1 MNNNVLGFLPHNQKS
16 YKKVKAAYDSGE
28 KVVGI
33 LHATGTGKTD
43 NALQLALD
51 NQDKQIIYVT
61 PYNSIIEHVRE
72 LVKENP
78 ELDIDRDFKHVKFM
92 TYAGLSK
99 LSPEELEKLNVD
111 MMILDEFHH
120 IGAPVWGDAVN
131 KVIDSHEDLLI
142 FGMSAYSVRD
152 RGTKYERDL
161 AEDNGSELFSD
172 KIVSRYDLVDAILDG
187 VLPVPIYKSAYI
199 NLLDYVGKLE
209 DKVNK
214 KYKGTPRLT
223 EYLKVLSDIKRKI
236 ITSIDVKELLFN
248 NIKKN
253 GKYIYFCP
261 TVSIENHNDIYTIMD
276 DMKEF
281 LISKGYSENDFEL
294 YFTTGEE
301 EVLGKR
307 NRNAFYND
315 VDLNG
320 NDTSHKLRIMFAIN
334 QYNEGVHAPN
344 VDGVILGRE
353 TSSDIVYFEQ
363 IGRGLSVRG
372 DSWIQIEE
380 LQKLDINTIKE
391 MCISRDINIDDLTKD
406 DMIERLVAPTIIDLA
421 GNIAFIKDL
430 ITDLKHRIKER
441 RIDDKHIH
449 KIINITEYSF
459 DIDILGQDLVDIL
472 DNINKEFLPQS
483 WDESYR
489 LAKCYYEKYGNLN
502 ISRKFKTD
510 NGIYYD
516 EYGYPLGEWLAIQ
529 KREYTY
535 GKLSL
540 EQIKLLEDIGII
552 WKVVKTWDESYEL
565 ANKYYEVHKDLQ
577 INYKFK
583 TIDGYTY
590 NEHGYSL
597 GGWLVNQR
605 RLYRLGRLSKDKITK
620 LENIGIVWNVIKSF
634 EESFKLVLE
643 YYKEHGNINL
653 PNDYYLED
661 GYNLGGFIYSQKQ
674 LKKQGKLSEDRINLF
689 DDLDIDWT
697 IKEVK
702 KNPSWD
708 EMFKLASNYYN
719 TYKNLDIKRNF
730 CTLDGITLNEEGY
743 NLGRW
748 ISRQRV
754 SYKNNK
760 LSKKQIEKLES
771 IGMKWNMDA
780 SYKSWDESYELA
792 LEYFIKYGNLNIK
805 SDYITECGYNLG
817 AWIYLQRKNYI
828 KEKLSEEQIEKLNI
842 IGMIW
847 NVSDNYS
854 RIKEILQSRGIN
866 YRKHMSYLKQ
876 YSVIEVEAKMK
887 YLISKGYAIIEKSK
901 LHEIFNMSDI
911 NMKIKYGVSREDLIR
926 EYLGIVKKV

>member
-1 MNNNVLGFLPHNQKS
+1 MNNNVLGLLPHNQKS

-33 LHATGTGKTD
+33 LHATGTGKTY

-120 IGAPVWGDAVN
+120 IGAPVWGDSVN

-187 VLPVPIYKSAYI
+187 GLPVPIYKSAYI

-565 ANKYYEVHKDLQ
+565 ANKYYEVHKDLK

-643 YYKEHGNINL
+643 YYKEYGNINL

-674 LKKQGKLSEDRINLF
+674 LKKQGKLSDDRIKLF
-689 DDLDIDWT
+689 DDLGIDWT

-730 CTLDGITLNEEGY
+730 CTLDGITLSEEGY

>member
-1 MNNNVLGFLPHNQKS
+1 MNNNVLGLLPHNQKS

-33 LHATGTGKTD
+33 LHATGTGKTY

-72 LVKENP
+72 LIKENP
-78 ELDIDRDFKHVKFM
+78 EFDIDRDFKHVKFM

-187 VLPVPIYKSAYI
+187 VLPVPIYKGAYI

-372 DSWIQIEE
+372 DSWIQIE
-380 LQKLDINTIKE
+380 
-391 MCISRDINIDDLTKD
+391 
-406 DMIERLVAPTIIDLA
+406 
-421 GNIAFIKDL
+421 
-430 ITDLKHRIKER
+430 
-441 RIDDKHIH
+441 
-449 KIINITEYSF
+449 
-459 DIDILGQDLVDIL
+459 
-472 DNINKEFLPQS
+472 
-483 WDESYR
+483 
-489 LAKCYYEKYGNLN
+489 
-502 ISRKFKTD
+502 
-510 NGIYYD
+510 
-516 EYGYPLGEWLAIQ
+516 
-529 KREYTY
+529 
-535 GKLSL
+535 
-540 EQIKLLEDIGII
+540 
-552 WKVVKTWDESYEL
+552 
-565 ANKYYEVHKDLQ
+565 
-577 INYKFK
+577 
-583 TIDGYTY
+583 
-590 NEHGYSL
+590 
-597 GGWLVNQR
+597 
-605 RLYRLGRLSKDKITK
+605 
-620 LENIGIVWNVIKSF
+620 
-634 EESFKLVLE
+634 
-643 YYKEHGNINL
+643 
-653 PNDYYLED
+653 
-661 GYNLGGFIYSQKQ
+661 
-674 LKKQGKLSEDRINLF
+674 
-689 DDLDIDWT
+689 
-697 IKEVK
+697 
-702 KNPSWD
+702 
-708 EMFKLASNYYN
+708 
-719 TYKNLDIKRNF
+719 
-730 CTLDGITLNEEGY
+730 
-743 NLGRW
+743 
-748 ISRQRV
+748 
-754 SYKNNK
+754 
-760 LSKKQIEKLES
+760 
-771 IGMKWNMDA
+771 
-780 SYKSWDESYELA
+780 
-792 LEYFIKYGNLNIK
+792 
-805 SDYITECGYNLG
+805 
-817 AWIYLQRKNYI
+817 
-828 KEKLSEEQIEKLNI
+828 
-842 IGMIW
+842 
-847 NVSDNYS
+847 
-854 RIKEILQSRGIN
+854 
-866 YRKHMSYLKQ
+866 
-876 YSVIEVEAKMK
+876 
-887 YLISKGYAIIEKSK
+887 
-901 LHEIFNMSDI
+901 
-911 NMKIKYGVSREDLIR
+911 
-926 EYLGIVKKV
+926 

>member
-1 MNNNVLGFLPHNQKS
+1 MNNNVLGLLPHNQKS

-33 LHATGTGKTD
+33 LHATGTGKTY

-72 LVKENP
+72 LIKENP

-99 LSPEELEKLNVD
+99 LSPEELENLNVD

-199 NLLDYVGKLE
+199 NLLDYVSKLE

-441 RIDDKHIH
+441 RIDDKHIDR
-449 KIINITEYSF
+449 IINITEHSF

-535 GKLSL
+535 GNLSL

-590 NEHGYSL
+590 NEHGYGL

-674 LKKQGKLSEDRINLF
+674 LKKQGKLSEDRIKLF

-876 YSVIEVEAKMK
+876 YSVIEVEAKIK

-911 NMKIKYGVSREDLIR
+911 NMKIKYGVCREDLIR

>member
-1 MNNNVLGFLPHNQKS
+1 MNNNVLGLLPHNQKS

-33 LHATGTGKTD
+33 LHATGTGKTY

-72 LVKENP
+72 LIKENP

-590 NEHGYSL
+590 NERGYSL

-643 YYKEHGNINL
+643 YYKEYGNINL

-674 LKKQGKLSEDRINLF
+674 LKKQGKLSDDRIKLF
-689 DDLDIDWT
+689 DDLGIDWT

-771 IGMKWNMDA
+771 IGMKWNMGA

-926 EYLGIVKKV
+926 LYLGIVKKV